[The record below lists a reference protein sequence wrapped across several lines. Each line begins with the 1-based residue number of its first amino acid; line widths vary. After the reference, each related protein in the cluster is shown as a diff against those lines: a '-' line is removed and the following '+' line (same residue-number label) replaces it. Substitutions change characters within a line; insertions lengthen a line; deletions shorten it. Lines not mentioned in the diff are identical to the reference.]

1 MNNHERELKR
11 TSDDAAP
18 ANAGEEQEIATKA
31 RRAKSGQ
38 AAAVRKPGEAKS
50 ATRSS
55 SAKPA
60 GKSKKDQL
68 IALLSKP
75 NGARISVLVE
85 RLGWQAHTVRAALSG
100 LRKQGLE
107 IATSKSPKTGEA
119 VYVIAIRNREG
130 ADSSD
135 KASS

>member
-31 RRAKSGQ
+31 RRAKSDYT
-38 AAAVRKPGEAKS
+38 ANARKPGKPQS
-50 ATRSS
+50 AARSS
-55 SAKPA
+55 SVKP

-75 NGARISVLVE
+75 NGARVSVLVD

-100 LRKQGLE
+100 LRKQGVG
-107 IATSKSPKTGEA
+107 ITTSKSAKTGEA
-119 VYVIAIRNREG
+119 VYTIAARPGEE
-130 ADSSD
+130 ATSSD
-135 KASS
+135 KVPS